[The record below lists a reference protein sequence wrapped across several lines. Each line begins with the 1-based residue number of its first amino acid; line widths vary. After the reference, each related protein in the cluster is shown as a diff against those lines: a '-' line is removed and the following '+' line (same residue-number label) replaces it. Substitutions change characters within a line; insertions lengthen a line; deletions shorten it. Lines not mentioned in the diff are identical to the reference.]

1 MINNFEDITADLTDW
16 EEKNILPMVR
26 QGFQTRYDNLMK
38 AREQNAWMEPK
49 SQTIS
54 AREICEK
61 INAIMAESNVD
72 YKLTDSKLR
81 KFIHV
86 IRRNGSV
93 GGYLI
98 ASSTGYWIELDV
110 VRVAEYLEGLKSRE
124 TQMRNIRISLMKRMK
139 ESEPGEYARIYGE
152 KESCSSTSSGREE
165 QNLGDRNEI

>member
-16 EEKNILPMVR
+16 EQRNILPMVV
-26 QGFQTRYDNLMK
+26 QGFQTRYENLMK
-38 AREQNAWMEPK
+38 ARQAGGFIEPK

-54 AREICEK
+54 AKEICEK
-61 INAIMAESNVD
+61 INALLEQNKTD
-72 YKLTDSKLR
+72 YKLTDAKLR

-86 IRRNGSV
+86 IRRNGTV

-139 ESEPGEYARIYGE
+139 ESEPGEYERIYGE
-152 KESCSSTSSGREE
+152 NDSPQITQIDTNKSE
-165 QNLGDRNEI
+165 